1 MRSWGARGGG
11 TGAACT
17 ASRPLSHPARAG
29 LEEGRKRGPAGPTAK
44 GCWGCKKPLMSAWT
58 HANKTNK
65 KKVYQDLQAFG
76 TGNPQTW
83 EKGWELSATVMRVYL
98 LLHLRQ
104 KITLN
109 RSLAWPN
116 TAAFVLEKAEEQT
129 PQSPVPIGILV
140 PRAAD
145 LPRETRRQICLAP
158 HLHV

>member
-1 MRSWGARGGG
+1 
-11 TGAACT
+11 
-17 ASRPLSHPARAG
+17 
-29 LEEGRKRGPAGPTAK
+29 
-44 GCWGCKKPLMSAWT
+44 
-58 HANKTNK
+58 
-65 KKVYQDLQAFG
+65 
-76 TGNPQTW
+76 
-83 EKGWELSATVMRVYL
+83 MRVYL